1 MLPILETLDYDDR
14 EVFWQVMTEALEQL
28 TDMQRYC
35 LLMSIVGLSQST
47 IGYVLGVG
55 QRVVSYHF
63 NNALGIIEVISREY
77 V

>member
-1 MLPILETLDYDDR
+1 MIAFIETLDYDDR
-14 EVFWQVMTEALEQL
+14 EVFSQVMAVALEQM

>member
-1 MLPILETLDYDDR
+1 MISILETLDYDDK
-14 EVFWQVMTEALEQL
+14 EVFWQVMTEALEQM
-28 TDMQRYC
+28 TKMQQLC
-35 LLMSIVGLSQST
+35 LLMSIIGLEQSM
-47 IGYVLGVG
+47 IGGILGVG